1 MVGKMKNVNSRAA
14 WYLQACRYD
23 TSYHRIPWYF
33 FQKLPPVGWKESST
47 TTMYIFLSRKNAR
60 KKDRIYKFDTIL
72 FFQLFRQNL
81 PMSGVPSPS
90 VSRSSS
96 SSSGTPSPSSSVSWE
111 SGVPSLS
118 SSVSSFIQKS
128 SYFYGYLY
136 LISV

>member
-1 MVGKMKNVNSRAA
+1 MVGKMNNVNSRAA

-72 FFQLFRQNL
+72 FFQLFSVELTDVGR
-81 PMSGVPSPS
+81 SITVSITIFVIFIRDTIAIVICVVGVG
-90 VSRSSS
+90 
-96 SSSGTPSPSSSVSWE
+96 GTIIV
-111 SGVPSLS
+111 
-118 SSVSSFIQKS
+118 I
-128 SYFYGYLY
+128 
-136 LISV
+136 ISVIFYTNKAVISTVIYT